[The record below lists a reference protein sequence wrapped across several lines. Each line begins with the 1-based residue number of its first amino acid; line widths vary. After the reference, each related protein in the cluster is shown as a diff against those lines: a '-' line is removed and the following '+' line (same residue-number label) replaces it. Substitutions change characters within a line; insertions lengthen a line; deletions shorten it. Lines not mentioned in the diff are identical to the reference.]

1 MDPAMTL
8 AAFVPPAVVT
18 LAIAVLLFGCALRV
32 GRMRMRHG
40 IDAPATT
47 GHPDLEIA
55 LRVQMN
61 TLENAVLVLPP
72 LWLASAYL
80 GPRAAAL
87 AGAAWIAA
95 RVWYAIAYSADPRRR
110 GGGFVAAL
118 LAWVALMAMA
128 AWGIA
133 GAALA

>member
-1 MDPAMTL
+1 MTL
-8 AAFVPPAVVT
+8 AAFALPAAVT
-18 LAIAVLLFGCALRV
+18 LAIALLLFGCALRV
-32 GRMRMRHG
+32 GRMRMRHR

-72 LWLASAYL
+72 LWLAAAFF
-80 GPRAAAL
+80 GPRAAAI
-87 AGAAWIAA
+87 AGAAWVAA
-95 RVWYAIAYSADPRRR
+95 RIWYAVAYTADPRKR
-110 GGGFVAAL
+110 GGGFGASIG
-118 LAWVALMAMA
+118 AWLALMGMA

-133 GAALA
+133 ATAFG

>member
-1 MDPAMTL
+1 MTL
-8 AAFVPPAVVT
+8 AAFAGPAAIT
-18 LAIAVLLFGCALRV
+18 LAIALLLFACALRV
-32 GRMRMRHG
+32 GRMRMRHR

-72 LWLASAYL
+72 LWVAAAYF

-87 AGAAWIAA
+87 AGAAWVASRI
-95 RVWYAIAYSADPRRR
+95 WYAISYMADPRTR
-110 GGGFVAAL
+110 GGGFIGGMIAWAAL
-118 LAWVALMAMA
+118 MGMA
-128 AWGIA
+128 AWGV
-133 GAALA
+133 GAAVFG

>member
-1 MDPAMTL
+1 MTL
-8 AAFVPPAVVT
+8 AAFAAPAAVT
-18 LAIAVLLFGCALRV
+18 LAIALLLFGCALRV
-32 GRMRMRHG
+32 GRMRMRHR

-72 LWLASAYL
+72 LWVAAVFF

-87 AGAAWIAA
+87 VGAAWVVS
-95 RVWYAIAYSADPRRR
+95 RLWYAVAYTADPRRR
-110 GGGFVAAL
+110 GAGFLGGMVAWL
-118 LAWVALMAMA
+118 VLMVMG
-128 AWGIA
+128 AWGIVRV
-133 GAALA
+133 ALA